1 MYNIYLY
8 IYIYDYIC
16 IYTLISG
23 IVSILNY
30 NTRLYFS
37 KLPVGNSNMVC
48 VDCVEPH
55 KWPSLKE
62 QQYIGHPNQ
71 ASHPLFGQGV
81 SFRVCETTQI
91 TTINHNHRDFYRGF
105 FPTLALL
112 NFTIRWFSSMIQG
125 AGSSSRVGMVP
136 SSRLWLRPVAPL
148 RLRFHPKKWGGQ
160 VWGSQKERFQ
170 ETNKNQKWA
179 QLAANMFNWFKLKK
193 DGKGACTTAHD
204 IWAPNVRPIF
214 STWFNFRLVSSAF
227 HGYSHPEKSWFS
239 EAQTSPSLDRELH
252 KSPRPGF
259 PNTWAKQ
266 LRKHGLII
274 PKFPASR
281 TPKNWMVQVEQSEK
295 MNKYESYVI
304 QTWLSPKLGW
314 FKFK

>member
-1 MYNIYLY
+1 M
-8 IYIYDYIC
+8 
-16 IYTLISG
+16 
-23 IVSILNY
+23 NY

-48 VDCVEPH
+48 ADCVEPH

-105 FPTLALL
+105 FSTLALL

-148 RLRFHPKKWGGQ
+148 RLRFHPKKMRWTGLRQPKGKISRNKQ
-160 VWGSQKERFQ
+160 KSKMSTISSQ
-170 ETNKNQKWA
+170 
-179 QLAANMFNWFKLKK
+179 
-193 DGKGACTTAHD
+193 H
-204 IWAPNVRPIF
+204 V
-214 STWFNFRLVSSAF
+214 
-227 HGYSHPEKSWFS
+227 
-239 EAQTSPSLDRELH
+239 
-252 KSPRPGF
+252 
-259 PNTWAKQ
+259 
-266 LRKHGLII
+266 
-274 PKFPASR
+274 
-281 TPKNWMVQVEQSEK
+281 
-295 MNKYESYVI
+295 
-304 QTWLSPKLGW
+304 
-314 FKFK
+314 